1 MNKLPQTRHN
11 EDRLRRAESWL
22 ERSRKTGADAE
33 QADSSEDKAA
43 LVCEQFIFLWISFN
57 AAYGRELLDNNNGY
71 RNPKETGKFNAGKFN
86 AFLKEIIKLDTDG
99 EIESILWNTYSGPV
113 RVLLDNRYVF
123 GPFWDWVRGVPSR
136 EGWEKR
142 FTRSKSSANRALGRR
157 NVQRVLKEVFSRLY
171 ELRNQIFHGGVT
183 IASGWGQS
191 QIMDGSRI
199 MASLIPKILEIMRAD
214 IEENPNSERWGKV
227 AYPRINKSQDV
238 YVGASE

>member
-1 MNKLPQTRHN
+1 MALNKLPQTRHN

-22 ERSRKTGADAE
+22 ERSRKVGANAE

-57 AAYGRELLDNNNGY
+57 AAYGHELLDNNNDY
-71 RNPKETGKFNAGKFN
+71 RNPTETTKFNT
-86 AFLKEIIKLDTDG
+86 FLKKIIELDTGG
-99 EIESILWNTYSGPV
+99 EIESILWSTYSGPV
-113 RVLLDNRYVF
+113 RVLLDNQYVF
-123 GPFWDWVRGVPSR
+123 GPFWDWVRGVPDT
-136 EGWEKR
+136 EDWEER
-142 FTRSKSSANRALGRR
+142 FIRSKSSANRALGRR

-183 IASGWGQS
+183 IASGWGKS

-199 MASLIPKILEIMRAD
+199 MASLIPKILEVMRAD
-214 IEENPNSERWGKV
+214 IEENPNSELWGKV